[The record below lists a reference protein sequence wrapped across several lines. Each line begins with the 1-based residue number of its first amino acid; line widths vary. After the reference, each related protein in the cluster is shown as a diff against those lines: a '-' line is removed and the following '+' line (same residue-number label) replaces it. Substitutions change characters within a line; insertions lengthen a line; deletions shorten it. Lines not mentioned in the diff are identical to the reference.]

1 LHIDISK
8 QQQAILLDK
17 HNIYSIKEMRLDII
31 S

>member
-17 HNIYSIKEMRLDII
+17 HNIYSIKEMRLDI